1 LSRIPRSKKVSKT
14 SDVARATG
22 RHGHADPILADVED
36 KLRRFLGTKVSIKSD
51 PKGQGSI
58 EIEFY
63 DQEDLM
69 RVLDLMS
76 QM

>member
-1 LSRIPRSKKVSKT
+1 M
-14 SDVARATG
+14 
-22 RHGHADPILADVED
+22 
-36 KLRRFLGTKVSIKSD
+36 RRFLGTKVTIVTQ
-51 PKGQGSI
+51 PNAQGKI